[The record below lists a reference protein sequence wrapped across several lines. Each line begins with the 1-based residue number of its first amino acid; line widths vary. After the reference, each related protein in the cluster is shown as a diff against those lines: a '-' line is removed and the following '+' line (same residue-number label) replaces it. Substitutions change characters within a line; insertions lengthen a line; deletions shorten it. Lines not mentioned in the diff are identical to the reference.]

1 MKTVKKIYLSLIL
14 VFMYAPIAVL
24 IAFSFNESRSRAN
37 WTGFTLNWYVELFQ
51 DQRILN
57 ALRTTFTIALISTL
71 IAIVLGTAAAIGINA
86 MKPAGK
92 KALMTVNNIPV
103 VNPDIVM
110 GVSLMILFIFI
121 FRFFA
126 SGLELGYVTLLL
138 AHLSFNTSY
147 VVLSVLPK
155 LRQMDKNT
163 YEAALDLGATPLQ
176 GFVKVIL
183 PEIMPGIMTG
193 ALLAFTMSIDDFVVS
208 FFTAGS
214 GVENLSMVI
223 YSMTKRGINPK
234 INAISTLMFIFVMT
248 LLYLVNMLDK
258 KNIKNKE
265 KETLS

>member
-1 MKTVKKIYLSLIL
+1 MKTLKKVYLSLVLI
-14 VFMYAPIAVL
+14 FMYAPIAVL
-24 IAFSFNESRSRAN
+24 IIFSFNESRSRAN
-37 WTGFTLNWYVELFQ
+37 WTGFTLNWYVELFR

-57 ALRTTFTIALISTL
+57 ALSTTFTIALFSTL

-92 KALMTVNNIPV
+92 RAVMSVNNIPV

-110 GVSLMILFIFI
+110 GVSLMILYVFV
-121 FRFFA
+121 FRFFV
-126 SGLELGYVTLLL
+126 SGLELGYATLLM

-155 LRQMDKNT
+155 LRQIDKNV
-163 YEAALDLGATPLQ
+163 YEAALDLGATPFQ
-176 GFVKVIL
+176 GFVKVVV

-208 FFTAGS
+208 FFTSGS

-234 INAISTLMFIFVMT
+234 INAISTLMLIFVMT
-248 LLYLVNMLDK
+248 LLYLVNRMDK
-258 KNIKNKE
+258 KNKKKE
-265 KETLS
+265 ASS

>member
-1 MKTVKKIYLSLIL
+1 MKSLKRVYLSLVL

-24 IAFSFNESRSRAN
+24 VIFSFNQSRSRAN
-37 WTGFTLNWYVELFQ
+37 WTGFTFDWYLELFK

-57 ALRTTFTIALISTL
+57 ALSTTVTIALLSTL
-71 IAIVLGTAAAIGINA
+71 IAVVLGTAAAIGIHA
-86 MKPAGK
+86 MKPISK
-92 KALMTVNNIPV
+92 KTLMSINNIPV

-110 GVSLMILFIFI
+110 GVSLMILYVFF
-121 FRFFA
+121 FRFFT
-126 SGLELGYVTLLL
+126 SGMELGYVTLLL

-155 LRQMDKNT
+155 LRQMDNNI

-176 GFVKVIL
+176 GFTKVVV
-183 PEIMPGIMTG
+183 PEIMPGILTG
-193 ALLAFTMSIDDFVVS
+193 ALLAFTISIDDFVVS
-208 FFTAGS
+208 FFTSGS

-248 LLYLVNMLDK
+248 LLYLVNMTDK
-258 KNIKNKE
+258 RNKNKE
-265 KETLS
+265 TQL